1 MKKTTNEKYIQ
12 IIEIETNVLEK
23 ILASNKYK
31 RLHNEVKKELNFRK
45 ERFNSNLSV
54 NENNHNNF
62 NNMVNIFKGGK

>member
-23 ILASNKYK
+23 ILASSKYK